1 MDNHHILLKVRDLSI
16 KNGIS
21 NLSFEH
27 ICKSLSIDIVELKR
41 FAPTEQILVEKLLE
55 FERETFSSIFDKYN
69 FEGVNAID
77 ILLTVSSEVSRRFNE
92 ITPSFTLELQTM
104 YPDVY
109 QQHIEQRI
117 DFIFEK
123 IKINIQKGIAQGM
136 YRDDLSIELL
146 SRLYISRLIDLHNA
160 VFFPPEKFSFK
171 LLFEVMFEN
180 FIRGIATE
188 EGLKYYS
195 KRAMEFK
202 KSKSTIAVTTKL

>member
-1 MDNHHILLKVRDLSI
+1 MNNHHILLNIRDLSI

-21 NLSFEH
+21 CLSFEH
-27 ICKSLSIDIVELKR
+27 ICKSLSIDIEELKR
-41 FAPTEQILVEKLLE
+41 FASTEQILVEKLLE
-55 FERETFSSIFDKYN
+55 FERETFNSIFDKYN

-92 ITPSFTLELQTM
+92 ISPLATLELQEL
-104 YPDVY
+104 YPEVY
-109 QQHIEQRI
+109 QHHIEQRI

-136 YRDDLSIELL
+136 YRNDLSIELL

-188 EGLKYYS
+188 EGLKYYG
-195 KRAMEFK
+195 KRAVEFK
-202 KSKSTIAVTTKL
+202 KVKSTVTVTTKL